1 MLKNKNVSRALGV
14 AAVTALFGL
23 SLAHAQD
30 RSANTPNERTSSASS
45 SSQSGVNKNDRE
57 FMEDIAHANLAEIA
71 TGKMALEKSQ
81 NAEVKQFAQKM
92 IDDHTK
98 AQDELKQ
105 LADSKGVKLPTETD
119 MMHKT
124 KATTLKPLTG
134 ELFDKQ
140 YIKHAGV
147 GDHEST
153 HKLLTKVKGKA
164 KDADLKAYAE
174 KTIKA
179 VDEHL
184 TMAKQLEQQMADKK

>member
-1 MLKNKNVSRALGV
+1 MLNKKNVSRLLGV
-14 AAVTALFGL
+14 AAVTALIGL
-23 SLAHAQD
+23 PLAHAQTGGT
-30 RSANTPNERTSSASS
+30 NTSNAATSSASGSAQS
-45 SSQSGVNKNDRE
+45 SVSKGDRE

-71 TGKMALEKSQ
+71 TGKMALEKTQ

-105 LADSKGVKLPTETD
+105 LADAKGVKLPD
-119 MMHKT
+119 DPGMAKKT
-124 KATTLKPLTG
+124 KAMTTLKPLTG
-134 ELFDKQ
+134 DTFDKQ

-147 GDHEST
+147 GDHENA
-153 HKLLTKVKGKA
+153 HKLLAKVQSKA

-184 TMAKQLEQQMADKK
+184 NMAKSMEQNMKK

>member
-1 MLKNKNVSRALGV
+1 MLNNKNVSRLLGV
-14 AAVTALFGL
+14 AAVSALLGL
-23 SLAHAQD
+23 PVAHAQSGSKD
-30 RSANTPNERTSSASS
+30 MNAGSSSSASTAQTS
-45 SSQSGVNKNDRE
+45 VSKNDRE

-71 TGKMALEKSQ
+71 GGKMALEKTQ

-92 IDDHTK
+92 VDDHSK
-98 AQDELKQ
+98 AEDELKQ

-119 MMHKT
+119 MMHKS
-124 KATTLKPLTG
+124 KAMTMKALTG
-134 ELFDKQ
+134 ETFDKQ

-147 GDHEST
+147 GDHESA
-153 HKLLTKVKGKA
+153 HKLLAKVQSKA

-184 TMAKQLEQQMADKK
+184 NMAKSMEQNMKK